1 MKQISVTG
9 ILAFLLLAAL
19 DGKSQNN
26 SLRNEYTFMFY
37 NVENFFDCEDD
48 SLTDDNEFT
57 PEGERRWNRNRLYD
71 KADRLSKV
79 VLAAGKWNPPIFVGL
94 CEVENLS
101 VLELLTRQTSL
112 KNYSYKI
119 VHKDSPDERGI
130 DVAFIY
136 RSDLFRPFDYQAIN
150 LTDPAD
156 KTFKTRDMLRVS
168 GVLKDCDTLH
178 LFINHWPSR
187 YGGIMETMK
196 YRRMA
201 AETLKKEIKELLA
214 KYPGA
219 KVICTGD
226 FNDTPK
232 DESLYGVLGAKK
244 TDNPAESGELINLS
258 YNWMSEEI
266 QTLKNQYSWQVF
278 DQWIVSD
285 YFVTGSNGVQFLG
298 AEIFK
303 AAFLLEPDSKF
314 RGVKP
319 KRTYNGF
326 KHQEGFSDHLP
337 ILLRVN
343 M

>member
-9 ILAFLLLAAL
+9 ILVFLLLAASVA
-19 DGKSQNN
+19 KSQNN

-57 PEGERRWNRNRLYD
+57 PEGDRRWNRNRLYD
-71 KADRLSKV
+71 KSDRLSKV
-79 VLAAGKWNPPIFVGL
+79 VLAAGKWNPPVFVGL

-112 KNYSYKI
+112 KNYPYKI

-136 RSDLFRPFDYQAIN
+136 RSDLFRPIDYQAIN
-150 LTDPAD
+150 LTDPTD
-156 KTFKTRDMLRVS
+156 KTFKARDMLRVS

-214 KYPGA
+214 KYPAA

-232 DESLYGVLGAKK
+232 DESLYGVLEAKK

-285 YFVTGSNGVQFLG
+285 YFLTNSNCVQFLG
-298 AEIFK
+298 SEIFK
-303 AAFLLEPDSKF
+303 AGFLLEPDSKF